1 MDWLCFWEFT
11 PTESEFKAAIDA
23 AEPRTWRAWVRP
35 ALCLVLCVLCAVDY
49 FTGKRDN
56 PMMLG
61 LAVLALVVGIV
72 AAVLPLYLRDRDAKE
87 NARPDRVVRL
97 YLFEGRVAFDH
108 PADQRPV
115 ETLRLID
122 GGEVYTVLLAR
133 RRDLR
138 GSPRSARQAVACL
151 GGGRRLDSAHRVGM
165 GDRSERRVL
174 RKAVAASG
182 VLCHLRVDLVGA
194 LRCEQPRRP

>member
-122 GGEVYTVLLAR
+122 GGEVYTVLLAPH
-133 RRDLR
+133 
-138 GSPRSARQAVACL
+138 SYVCL
-151 GGGRRLDSAHRVGM
+151 PK
-165 GDRSERRVL
+165 RVL
-174 RKAVAASG
+174 G
-182 VLCHLRVDLVGA
+182 EGDEA
-194 LRCEQPRRP
+194 LLLAQFAPKTEEDEQA